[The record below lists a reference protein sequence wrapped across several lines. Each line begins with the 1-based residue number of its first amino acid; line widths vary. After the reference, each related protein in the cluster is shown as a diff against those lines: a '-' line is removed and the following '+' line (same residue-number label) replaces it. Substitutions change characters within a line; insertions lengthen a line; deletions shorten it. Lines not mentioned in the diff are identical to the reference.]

1 MTDDQKPADADTGLN
16 NDPATDRRNAE
27 APETF
32 NDSQRREDE
41 QAQSVAED
49 ALAQRRQNRSPDQP
63 DE

>member
-1 MTDDQKPADADTGLN
+1 MTDRKPDKGLN
-16 NDPATDRRNAE
+16 NDPATDRRNAD

-49 ALAQRRQNRSPDQP
+49 ALALRKRAASSDRQAKREND
-63 DE
+63 

>member
-1 MTDDQKPADADTGLN
+1 MTDRKPGHGLN
-16 NDPATDRRNAE
+16 NDPATDRRNAD

-49 ALAQRRQNRSPDQP
+49 ALALRKSAALSGKRTKRESD
-63 DE
+63 